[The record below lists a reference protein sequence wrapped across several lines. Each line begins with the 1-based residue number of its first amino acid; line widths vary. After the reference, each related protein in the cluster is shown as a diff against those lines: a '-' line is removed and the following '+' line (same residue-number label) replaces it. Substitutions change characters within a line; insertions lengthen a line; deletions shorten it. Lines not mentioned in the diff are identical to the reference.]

1 MPDLHAFERLMAE
14 LILLAAHLLEVFGT
28 IIIFYAGVNTFL
40 RFLRGKTENREVRLS
55 FARFLLFGLEFK
67 LASEI
72 LRTVIVRTLNEVF
85 ILAAII
91 TLRAV
96 LNIIIH
102 WEIRQE
108 KQDKD

>member
-14 LILLAAHLLEVFGT
+14 IILLAAHLLEIFGT
-28 IIIFYAGVNTFL
+28 IIIFYAGVYTFT
-40 RFLRGKTENREVRLS
+40 RFLRGKTESREIRLY

-91 TLRAV
+91 ALRAI

-108 KQDKD
+108 KSDKN